1 MSFME
6 SEKPVVNDRVIHQN
20 DENTDKSLEGTY
32 EYVSIWGAIIDIVGN
47 LSVITLFVV
56 SVITTIL
63 TILWNNI
70 DYCEAQK
77 LELCGDI
84 LIMCS
89 CVLGFSITGF
99 SVILSLNKHTLE
111 RLTDIPNI
119 PNRWWKI
126 FIKKKSN
133 PYDILCASFSSTCFI
148 LLLTIIIVILYKN
161 MPDPSYM
168 RNWLFVL
175 IQVLSIISVLLVFD
189 LILHLYAVSTYLNR
203 KHNRV
208 RICNKKN
215 E

>member
-1 MSFME
+1 ME
-6 SEKPVVNDRVIHQN
+6 SEKPVVNSGSIHQN
-20 DENTDKSLEGTY
+20 EENTDNALDGTPQ
-32 EYVSIWGAIIDIVGN
+32 YVSLLGAIVDIIGN
-47 LSVITLFVV
+47 LSVATFLVV
-56 SVITTIL
+56 SVVTIIMTTI
-63 TILWNNI
+63 WNTI

-99 SVILSLNKHTLE
+99 SVILSLNIDTIE
-111 RLTDIPNI
+111 RLSVIPNK
-119 PNRWWKI
+119 PNRWWKVL
-126 FIKKKSN
+126 IKKKSN

-148 LLLTIIIVILYKN
+148 LLLTIIIVILFKN

-168 RNWLFVL
+168 RNWLFIL

-208 RICNKKN
+208 RICNK
-215 E
+215 